1 MLVAAPYRLICG
13 FGRRFRL
20 RFRTGVVLCLLAL
33 SAAGCGWVDGTG
45 QQTNALP
52 TVEVLFDDGSPFTV
66 AAVAESD
73 SILITSTASD
83 RDGVISTWRW
93 SPSPIQQGALAQCQN
108 QVGFDAQL
116 SVDSLAEACADGAC
130 ALTFEQVAS
139 VGTDGQTVTV
149 AGSLESSVS
158 RTTQFVATMPE
169 LKAPVGVTYRL
180 TASDNLGGLA
190 VSEHTFCI
198 QSVNEPPVARDDVF
212 TLLET
217 DVLNPAGSSRHLL
230 SNDSDDND
238 VRNQPLE
245 VITTPVSAPFAASD
259 FELFSDGTFRYE
271 FGGSALLNDVEDRF
285 IYAVTDGTF
294 SVNATVTVRIV
305 AVDEPPVLVAPF
317 PPLVGIVGVEL
328 NDDFNQNVQDPKGA
342 TLTYSALTASLPPSG
357 DVTVTQD
364 GILEGIPTP
373 EDIGRYSLAVRAD
386 DGTEA
391 LDFTVPFSVIAN
403 APIEARAI
411 PDQEVEVN
419 ERFALASAR
428 YFTDPE
434 SQTIRYSVSSDDD
447 DVSLTVGEL
456 SGVITGFVSAAGT
469 YEITVTASDGVST
482 PIQASFNLDATSL
495 NTAPEFDGPAISSRT
510 LRVNQTMTPITANF
524 SDPEDDDLTYT
535 VQGSLPD
542 GLSLSAQGVISGRPT
557 EQESAVGIRIVATD
571 PEGLFARSNTF
582 SLFVR

>member
-1 MLVAAPYRLICG
+1 MLAAAPYRLICR
-13 FGRRFRL
+13 FG
-20 RFRTGVVLCLLAL
+20 TQSVLGLLAL
-33 SAAGCGWVDGTG
+33 TVTGCGWVDGTG

-66 AAVAESD
+66 AALPETE

-93 SPSPIQQGALAQCQN
+93 STGPIEQGALAQCQN
-108 QVGFDAQL
+108 QNDFDAQL
-116 SVDSLAEACADGAC
+116 AVTSLAEACGDEAC
-130 ALTFEQVAS
+130 SLTFEQVAD
-139 VGTDGQTVTV
+139 VANDGQTAIV
-149 AGSLESSVS
+149 AGSLDSSVS
-158 RTTQFVATMPE
+158 RTAQFVATMPE
-169 LKAPVGVTYRL
+169 LDAPVGVTYRL
-180 TASDNLGGLA
+180 TASDNLGALA

-217 DVLNPAGSSRHLL
+217 DVLSPSGNSRHLL
-230 SNDSDDND
+230 SNDSDDSD

-245 VITTPVSAPFAASD
+245 VVTTPVSAPFAASD

-271 FGGSALLNDVEDRF
+271 FGGSALVNDVEDRF

-305 AVDEPPVLVAPF
+305 AVDEPPVLVTPF

-342 TLTYSALTASLPPSG
+342 TLTFSALTSSLPPSG
-357 DVTVTQD
+357 DVSVSQD

-373 EDIGRYSLAVRAD
+373 EDIGRYSLAVQAD

-391 LDFTVPFSVIAN
+391 LDFTVPFTVIAN
-403 APIEARAI
+403 APIEGRAI
-411 PDQEVEVN
+411 PDQEVQVN
-419 ERFALASAR
+419 ERFTLASAR

-434 SQTIRYSVSSDDD
+434 SQTIRYSVASDDEAA
-447 DVSLTVGEL
+447 SLTVGEL
-456 SGVITGFVSAAGT
+456 SGVVTGFVSEAGT
-469 YEITVTASDGVST
+469 YEITVTASDGVSEPT
-482 PIQASFNLDATSL
+482 QASFDLDATSL

-510 LRVNQTMTPITANF
+510 LRVNQTMTPISANF

-535 VQGSLPD
+535 VQGSLPE

-571 PEGLFARSNTF
+571 PEGLFARTNTF